1 MNLQKYLSKGFKKE
15 KMKKKIKVGIKD
27 SIERLSNESNNKE
40 KKSINNQKEKGNI
53 DNFSFNDRGYS
64 LFKNGFTSSKK

>member
-1 MNLQKYLSKGFKKE
+1 M
-15 KMKKKIKVGIKD
+15 KIKVGIKD
-27 SIERLSNESNNKE
+27 SIERLGNESSDNKE
-40 KKSINNQKEKGNI
+40 KKSINNQKEKGNT